1 MLYKTY
7 MIHSREEL
15 SSCPVFEV
23 KHFMWT
29 TASPRPETF
38 GRMGCL
44 AGEGLYLKM
53 TCLESGPKRACANHR
68 DMVCKDSAME
78 AFFAFPDANL
88 QSGPP
93 TADSLYFNF
102 EINANGA
109 MYAKYGYGRKGRQFL
124 SDEDYALTGV
134 KAAVEPD
141 RWSVELL
148 VPESVLARIGGLAA
162 FTIGSA
168 FYCNFYKISED
179 PAIEHYAAYAPI
191 QNETPNFHL
200 PQYFAKA
207 VVAAFGE
214 SEDGGVSAD

>member
-7 MIHSREEL
+7 LIHSKEEL
-15 SSCPVFEV
+15 DSCPAFVV

-29 TASPRPETF
+29 PTPRRPITF
-38 GRMGCL
+38 GRMGYIE
-44 AGEGLYLKM
+44 GQGLYLTM
-53 TCLESGPKRACANHR
+53 TCLEIEPKRACINHR
-68 DMVCKDSAME
+68 DMVCKDSAVE
-78 AFFAFPDANL
+78 AFFAFPDASL

-93 TADSLYFNF
+93 TAESLYFNF

-109 MYAKYGYGRKGRQFL
+109 MYAKYGYGRKNRQFIT
-124 SDEDYALTGV
+124 DEEYAQTGV
-134 KAAVEPD
+134 KAAIEPD

-148 VPESVLARIGGLAA
+148 VPQSLLERAGGLSD
-162 FTIGSA
+162 FSIGSV

-191 QNETPNFHL
+191 QSETPNFHL

-207 VVAAFGE
+207 VIAE
-214 SEDGGVSAD
+214 LEDNE